1 MKRARDTD
9 ARITCIHMCI
19 ATVLYIVAEPL
30 PVSNVVGLK
39 RRQTQF
45 KLVSIRFNTKN
56 VFVCVHIC
64 IQTSVVTKSQ
74 RNATKICISIKLVKN
89 DVFCDIFIK
98 MDYRTQMQ
106 QKGKVIASVIKAW
119 NLPKP
124 PNTSRYT
131 MQFFIL
137 LLFRLSILL
146 RLIFKIRRLYGWHLF
161 FFKSSSRIKITQNS
175 HSIRMFALRK
185 VHENTWRFV
194 IIYRKWFKTK
204 S

>member
-106 QKGKVIASVIKAW
+106 INKKTRLLQALLKFGIFPNLQTRQGIRCNFLSYFYSV
-119 NLPKP
+119 
-124 PNTSRYT
+124 Y
-131 MQFFIL
+131 QF
-137 LLFRLSILL
+137 
-146 RLIFKIRRLYGWHLF
+146 YC
-161 FFKSSSRIKITQNS
+161 
-175 HSIRMFALRK
+175 
-185 VHENTWRFV
+185 V
-194 IIYRKWFKTK
+194 
-204 S
+204 